1 MSGEEGRS
9 GGANTAR
16 PAPVRSQ
23 SSSSDNGASSTGTDQ
38 ANRRRNL
45 DDTMVLALVQQYFKL
60 AGIVF
65 VIWIVGY
72 LGFSVS
78 WLMLALIIYMW
89 REKYAKIK
97 EAQIEI
103 AQHASRNEKSSV
115 LARVEDLPSWVF
127 FPDVERAEWF
137 NKIIHQI
144 WPYLGDYV
152 RNLLMKTVEPKIKE
166 SLPPALQS
174 FRFTKI
180 DCGDIPPRIGGVKVY
195 TERVKRDEILMDIEI
210 LYSSDADVAISIKG
224 INAGIKDLQI
234 RGTIRVVFKPLMN
247 VMPLFGGLNVFF
259 LNSPVIDFNLTSLA
273 NALDIPGL
281 SEMLRTIVQE
291 QVSAIMVLPNRIS
304 VALANNVD
312 ANRLRYPIP
321 KGVLRIYM
329 LGANDLKKADF
340 GVLKKAKSDPYAVIR
355 IGAQKFRTKV
365 EANTV
370 APNWNEAFEAI
381 IDEKSGQFMD
391 IEVFDEDP
399 GSKDDDLGNV
409 SLELEPVSKKGMIDS
424 WLPLEDVKKGMVHIK
439 LVWLNLCN
447 DILELDRS
455 LRQIEADT
463 EYSESL
469 SSCLL
474 MVCVDAAK
482 CLSKSKKS
490 LSEPNPYVELTVGQ
504 KKERTTVKL
513 SSTDPKWEENFRFL
527 VHDPHFQEIYYVV
540 YDKITGKSLGE
551 GSVPLKNLLSAT
563 NMTMDRKFD
572 LKGGEAT
579 TNSKL
584 LLQLTLRVLSNQ
596 LNPTW
601 QEPEDLFLPEDKI
614 PKAPEAT
621 STASSKAEDT
631 EIDGNSIES
640 GVDPIKSVVET
651 PTMAAGENRLS
662 TDVDDMAPPS
672 PTSELRQRRS
682 LTPSLSSSGDHG
694 RGRIQLT
701 IRYSTKRQ
709 QLVVVVHKCINLLPC
724 DGDNLADPYVRM
736 YLLPDKTSANKRKT
750 PVVKNSL
757 NPVFDETF
765 EFPVAPGEL
774 ATRTLDISVKHN
786 KSMFSSDRQII
797 GVVFIKLYNLD
808 VFKALTEW
816 FDLQPEDF
824 GEKMSIGSEN

>member
-9 GGANTAR
+9 AR
-16 PAPVRSQ
+16 PGLVRSQ
-23 SSSSDNGASSTGTDQ
+23 SSRDGATSTSATTEKPK
-38 ANRRRNL
+38 RRNL
-45 DDTMVLALVQQYFKL
+45 DDTLVLSLVQQYFKM
-60 AGIVF
+60 AAIVF

-78 WLMLALIIYMW
+78 WLMLALVIYMW

-97 EAQIEI
+97 DEQIEI
-103 AQHASRNEKSSV
+103 AQHASRDEKSSI

-127 FPDVERAEWF
+127 FPDVERAEWA
-137 NKIIHQI
+137 NKIIHQV

-152 RNLLMKTVEPKIKE
+152 RNLLLQTIEPKIKE
-166 SLPPALQS
+166 NLPAALQS

-195 TERVKRDEILMDIEI
+195 TERVKRDEIYMDIEI
-210 LYSSDADVAISIKG
+210 LYSSDADVCISIKG

-234 RGTIRVVFKPLMN
+234 RGTIRVIFKPLMN

-259 LNSPVIDFNLTSLA
+259 LNTPVIDFNLTSLA

-291 QVSAIMVLPNRIS
+291 QVSSIMVLPHRIS
-304 VALANNVD
+304 VVLANNVD
-312 ANRLRYPIP
+312 SNKLRYPIP

-355 IGAQKFRTKV
+355 VGAQKFKTKV
-365 EANTV
+365 VSNTV
-370 APNWNEAFEAI
+370 TPTWNEAFEAI

-399 GSKDDDLGNV
+399 GSKDDELGNV

-439 LVWLNLCN
+439 LVWLHLCN
-447 DILELDRS
+447 DILELDRT
-455 LRQIEADT
+455 LRQMEAET

-474 MVCVDAAK
+474 MVCVDSAK
-482 CLSKSKKS
+482 SLSKSKKS

-504 KKERTTVKL
+504 RKVKTTVKQ
-513 SSTDPKWEENFRFL
+513 SATDPKWEENFRFL

-540 YDKITGKSLGE
+540 YDNISGKSLGE

-584 LLQLTLRVLSNQ
+584 HLQLILRILSSQVDPN
-596 LNPTW
+596 W
-601 QEPEDLFLPEDKI
+601 QEHEDLFLPEDKI
-614 PKAPEAT
+614 PQAPEVEPT
-621 STASSKAEDT
+621 TAQKDVVEDA
-631 EIDGNSIES
+631 NNMES
-640 GVDPIKSVVET
+640 GVDPIKAVEEI
-651 PTMAAGENRLS
+651 PTMAGHPDENRFS
-662 TDVDDMAPPS
+662 TDLDDMTQESQNPD
-672 PTSELRQRRS
+672 LRQRKS
-682 LTPSLSSSGDHG
+682 LTPSLNSAGEHG

-701 IRYSTKRQ
+701 IRYSTQRQ
-709 QLVVVVHKCINLLPC
+709 QLVVVVHKCIKLLHC
-724 DGDNLADPYVRM
+724 DDEKLADPYVRM
-736 YLLPDKTSANKRKT
+736 YLLPEKSSANKRKT
-750 PVVKNSL
+750 AVVKDSL
-757 NPVFDETF
+757 NPVYDETF

-774 ATRTLDISVKHN
+774 ATRTLDISVKHD

-797 GVVFIKLYNLD
+797 GVVFIPLYNID
-808 VFKALTEW
+808 VSKAVTEW
-816 FDLQPEDF
+816 FDLQPEDYA
-824 GEKMSIGSEN
+824 EKMSLGSEN